1 MDNNIDEDTIKEEQE
16 EVKEDQVDTSEEEHV
31 DVPNEE
37 HVDTPEEENNID
49 EDEPNEYDNYQDFS
63 DDDSKSGFSLGG
75 SNKELIRKIGLLMGG
90 IIAVFIVGGLI
101 MGLISLIKGHSYT
114 YEEVE
119 DIMKD
124 AAVDYFKDHKKSL
137 PKDKQVVEITDSTL
151 IKREYMDDF
160 DEYFGEDNS
169 CSGRVVVRKIDGKYV
184 YIPFLNCGS
193 DYNSTELSSLLK
205 EKIVTTGE
213 GLYSVGDSYI
223 FRGEKVKNY
232 VKLGKKLW
240 RVVKITPDNEIMIV
254 LDSFYEQPNVW
265 DDRYNV
271 TEQYNSGVNNYKLS
285 RMRDYLKTIYKD
297 KDPGTRILTSS
308 DKAKLTEFDLCIGK
322 RHKPSTD
329 KKNIE
334 ECKEVLSDQ
343 KIGLLTVSDYIFVS
357 LDPNCKKD
365 LDEACQN
372 YNYLA
377 TDDDWA
383 LTTAVISSNTKVFFV
398 KGGDIDTSEA
408 VEYLEVR
415 PVVMLNDMAMV
426 KKGKGT
432 RKKPYVIK

>member
-31 DVPNEE
+31 DVSNEE

-101 MGLISLIKGHSYT
+101 MGLISLIKGRSYT

-119 DIMKD
+119 NVMKD
-124 AAVDYFKDHKKSL
+124 AAIDYFKDHKKSL
-137 PKDKQVVEITDSTL
+137 PTAKQVVEITDSTL
-151 IKREYMDDF
+151 IKHEYMNELDK
-160 DEYFGEDNS
+160 YLGEDSN
-169 CSGRVVVRKIDGKYV
+169 CSGKVSVRKIEGKYV
-184 YIPFLNCGS
+184 YIPYLNCGS
-193 DYNSTELSSLLK
+193 DYNTTELHKVVK
-205 EKIVTTGE
+205 EKVVTTGE
-213 GLYSVGDSYI
+213 GLYSVGDNYI
-223 FRGEKVKNY
+223 YRGEKLKNY
-232 VKLGKKLW
+232 VKLGKKIW
-240 RVVKITPDNEIMIV
+240 RIVKINSNNETMLV
-254 LDSFYEQPNVW
+254 LDTYYDQSNTW

-271 TEQYNSGVNNYKLS
+271 VREYNAGMNTYKLS
-285 RMRDYLKTIYKD
+285 RMRDYLKKIYKD
-297 KDPGTRILTSS
+297 TDSDTRILTAS
-308 DKAKLTEFDLCIGK
+308 DKAKLTKFDLCVGK
-322 RHKPSTD
+322 RHKFSTD
-329 KKNIE
+329 KKNTE
-334 ECKEVLSDQ
+334 ECKEILSNQ
-343 KIGLLTVSDYIFVS
+343 NIGLLTVSDYIFAS
-357 LDPNCKKD
+357 LDPNCKRD

-377 TDDDWA
+377 ADDDWA
-383 LTTAVISSNTKVFFV
+383 LVTAVINDNTKVFYV
-398 KGGDIDTSEA
+398 KGGDIDTDDA
-408 VEYLEVR
+408 AGYFEVR

-432 RKKPYVIK
+432 RKKPYIIK